1 MIREQIRMN
10 WSKYDLKCE
19 ELADLVE
26 RDDQVVYNQSTLDR
40 LIEESK
46 RCHRE
51 KMNRIESLI
60 GQLRGEITR
69 IWDELGFVDEDKTEF
84 LECLQIGKLSE

>member
-1 MIREQIRMN
+1 MN
-10 WSKYDLKCE
+10 WTKYDLRSD

-26 RDDQVVYNQSTLDR
+26 CDDAVVYNQVTLDR
-40 LIEESK
+40 LVEENQ

-60 GQLRGEITR
+60 EKLRREILS
-69 IWDELGFVDEDKTEF
+69 IWNELGFVDEDKENFTEF
-84 LECLQIGKLSE
+84 MQNG